1 MLYFLQAILSL
12 RRGVLFMNDDI
23 HDCVRK
29 RASSGFSLV
38 EVMITVV
45 IIGILAGCTTLA
57 ISRNNDNAE
66 AAVIMSDLDAAK
78 NALLA
83 FSMEHRTRTS
93 DRLNEFIGA
102 SPADIIDRLGRYMSS
117 QVMTPGSKA
126 KARFDKIGVI
136 TDPSGAIII
145 GFADFPAA
153 KSLVIAL
160 ERKTAAA
167 HSSAA
172 YQVTSHDAPST
183 CSIWLN
189 VK

>member
-1 MLYFLQAILSL
+1 
-12 RRGVLFMNDDI
+12 MNDDI
-23 HDCVRK
+23 RDCVRK
-29 RASSGFSLV
+29 RASGGFSLV

-57 ISRNNDNAE
+57 ISRGSDNAE
-66 AAVIMSDLDAAK
+66 AAVVMSDLDAAK

-83 FSMEHRTRTS
+83 YSMEHRTRTS

-102 SPADIIDRLGRYMSS
+102 NPSVIIRSLDNYMSS
-117 QVMTPGSKA
+117 QIMTPGSKA
-126 KARFDKIGVI
+126 QVRFNVISVDIG
-136 TDPSGAIII
+136 PSGAVRI
-145 GFADFPAA
+145 GFDDFPAE
-153 KSLVIAL
+153 KSLAKAL

-167 HSSAA
+167 HSNAV
-172 YQVTSHDAPST
+172 YQVTSSDTT